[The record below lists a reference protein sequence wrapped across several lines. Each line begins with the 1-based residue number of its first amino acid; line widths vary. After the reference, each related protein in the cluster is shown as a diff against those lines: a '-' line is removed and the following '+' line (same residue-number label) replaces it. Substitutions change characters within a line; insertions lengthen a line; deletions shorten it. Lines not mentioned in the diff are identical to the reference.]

1 MISLD
6 VPSSQGRG
14 RRGADVDL
22 AEVVAVLADEVD
34 LGEVGADAVELE
46 AVQEAQDDQA
56 EVGEDAEEVVAI
68 FINMLHETL

>member
-1 MISLD
+1 MCL
-6 VPSSQGRG
+6 PPK
-14 RRGADVDL
+14 
-22 AEVVAVLADEVD
+22 VVAVVGLMSILRRLWPSWQTRLI